1 VPVFFV
7 ISVVIFVLIH
17 SAPGDPAAA
26 LLGMEASA
34 ADIAALNTKMGF
46 DRPLVEQ
53 YLIWVKGVLRGDLG
67 YSIFMKQPVTQ
78 AIIEHLAPTL
88 ILALFAQLIALAVA
102 VPAGMFAAWKHN
114 TVMDGILSALSL
126 AGVAVPGF
134 LLGLFLMLLF
144 GVTLRILPVAGYV
157 SLEDGLWP
165 HIQHLIMP
173 ALSLGAVQAALIMR
187 MTRASMLDVA
197 RLAYVK
203 TARAK
208 GLKEGVILLKHIFR
222 NASLP
227 ILTACAQSF
236 GTLITG
242 AVVTESL
249 FNIPGLGQLILNA
262 IKRRDFIVIQG
273 VVLFTALLYA
283 LVNLGTDL
291 LYGALD
297 PRVRLERNDS

>member
-1 VPVFFV
+1 
-7 ISVVIFVLIH
+7 
-17 SAPGDPAAA
+17 
-26 LLGMEASA
+26 
-34 ADIAALNTKMGF
+34 
-46 DRPLVEQ
+46 
-53 YLIWVKGVLRGDLG
+53 
-67 YSIFMKQPVTQ
+67 
-78 AIIEHLAPTL
+78 
-88 ILALFAQLIALAVA
+88 
-102 VPAGMFAAWKHN
+102 
-114 TVMDGILSALSL
+114 
-126 AGVAVPGF
+126 
-134 LLGLFLMLLF
+134 MLLF
-144 GVTLRILPVAGYV
+144 GVTLRILPVAGYAA
-157 SLEDGLWP
+157 LEDGLWP
-165 HIQHLIMP
+165 HLQHLIMP

-208 GLKEGVILLKHIFR
+208 GLKERAVLLKHIFR

-297 PRVRLERNDS
+297 PRVRLERGDS